1 MPNSANAPK
10 NPWEDGWESLSP
22 SGQQGSPNNP
32 WEDGW
37 ESPSASTKA
46 TPPPLPSKMQG
57 VETSE
62 AGFLENFGKGA
73 VSGTYDVGTALYSS
87 GEAAFRPIG
96 GTDVSLWEATNP
108 LIAAGRLFAPET
120 TKSVRNW
127 IAESLGSLADQS
139 SSMSEAVL
147 ETGEY
152 AKGWSTGKFDRGA
165 DPDSW
170 GVTFGKGATSVL
182 PIIAASAATGGAA
195 AIPAVGVY
203 SFGSTFHEA
212 KAAYSQQGMSEEE
225 ASSAAMLPALSQAS
239 VDMVLTKAG
248 GVIAGKFG
256 GANIENLTRS
266 VRSSGFKDGVNTLAG
281 KAGLKI
287 KHVVKG
293 GLTEGAIEEAP
304 AQFIGDYLIARHTYD
319 PAVTLETAA
328 AGAWKSFVVGA
339 GLGGG
344 MGMLQK
350 VQTPEDIAA
359 AATTAAKRDVIRDI
373 APSTAAKLDEKDA
386 ASLVLPDEDVESL
399 KPMVIEGEAP
409 TPKPIF
415 PQSARDKVVNEA
427 KEKGQLP
434 LWWDR
439 YEGTTEPDGSTV
451 PSGLRYADQKAV
463 NRFIEEQEA
472 YNELSQ
478 FTVEKHPDF
487 DGWAVFQKGELVAE
501 FETEA
506 RARKEARQ
514 MALNTVPKKVQARIK
529 GYQQLTQK
537 LSELAV
543 LDQSYQ
549 QQLDLSKKQTAQE
562 EAAAPAAIS
571 TEDQAFVAQTLGI
584 TPEDLQYSGLNITQ
598 EMVDQLRFAP
608 EGGIKQF
615 LKDAEDK
622 RQIDSAYQSQRE
634 AAQRAEDIKAER
646 DRAEAEAFAISAKMR
661 LEEDSRTLSEARQL
675 TQPQSSQQLGQL
687 AEEQL
692 VGTKLNATERTILN
706 KLLDRKA
713 ALVADSV
720 GVTDP
725 QQTASGKTYAADLHS
740 MVIESIDNIDT
751 QIASLLGVPPPPR
764 ITGNE
769 LTEMRDFGGEVA
781 TETEFVPEPE
791 PVATIK
797 VGDTDVKVVNR
808 TGPVEGVAN
817 AADPAAVATEIPPA
831 VLKQLEKALIKVSK
845 RFGSLLNLSEVQLTN
860 LAGGAGVASMARTGV
875 TDSILVDVERL
886 TRSMSNK
893 KFSVEKAIE
902 EELLHNL
909 DGQALRA
916 EYAQLIRSGQLDP
929 STTLP
934 QFISTKYSQI
944 AKAMTSDERSA
955 ARQLYGVEFSD
966 DVHMA
971 QEFVRQLIQ
980 QRHTKSIT
988 EASYRSRPIRK
999 LMELFS
1005 RMFSRMNLSAPLQAH
1020 VANVEG
1026 FLERTYQSE
1035 ISDAH
1040 NATEKQRVK
1049 EERSQRRKQMAAI
1062 RAARKRA
1069 RERKRYTRE
1078 MEVLLDDK
1086 DNQNAL
1092 TVLERRIPVALSS
1105 IHWMEKGTVEYE
1117 EVFSATQ
1124 DEWLKQLQAG
1134 KLLEDVPNISWFK
1147 KVAQAKAKNYLSA
1160 KQAQKRG
1167 GEYQFTSID
1176 NMQAEGL
1183 DPAAPA
1189 ATKAGEE
1196 MLQYFRDNA
1205 ASIGFTDKQL
1215 LALEARYRG
1224 MGGKEAAKFIGV
1236 ASDSNVSQVLGSAMV
1251 KLRQAANNDPKIRQ
1265 SLEDIVYRPAYAAEP
1280 QEGLS
1285 LEGFQNKK
1293 WYVNRMDE
1301 GVVGGPYNTKREAK
1315 DDFAVLGK
1323 STKKD
1328 SVYDSMYE
1336 AEDGTVI
1343 ATGESFLRAG
1353 YEYRR
1358 AGEYDEGGLV
1368 AYAADPNVEPTKPPA
1383 KADTSKDKWEP
1394 ERGTWMS
1401 SPEDVGPVRS
1411 IKGIIAAAMENTFDD
1426 EVGHLGK
1433 FGGKDFLNSPYTS
1446 FEEFY
1451 GGVLE
1456 TAEDGLMLVTG
1467 DQHNSDKALAAYH
1480 WLQKE
1485 KANPHPQ
1492 NWANSWLEWNKRF
1505 LANQQ
1510 QSDSGAAYAADP
1522 NAPSSNLPPS
1532 YKKIA
1537 KFLSKEERAKM
1548 RANTAQNIVDVF
1560 NDLPSDQNFI
1570 TAARLGEAKRGW
1582 YKRASVALRQMFGGD
1597 TDQFVALLAAHS
1609 PQQSVLENLRMSLS
1623 TWTEWVNAG
1632 RPSSDAELL
1641 AIYKRVSGASLPA
1654 RMGNANR
1661 ALRGEGL
1668 INLSG
1673 FKVESFRKNLL
1684 GDLSASTNDTWM
1696 ALFGNVSQDIFGTKS
1711 GYLGFTAKM
1720 RRVAKKLGWEPAEV
1734 QETVWSFFKTLY
1746 EAQTAGKRAGG
1757 LIKEVTDKEVSATPE
1772 FYEYLINDEQTKEKL
1787 KQLGIDIS
1795 GLKSLG
1801 RLGGRGG
1808 SSATP
1813 AVDRLGPSDRA
1824 AVRRIA
1830 QRATSLKEQRLA
1842 EQEAARS
1849 SGAAYAADPAAA
1861 SSPAVKFASDVLVQL
1876 GDYKRRM
1883 FRVFDSSG
1891 GLKMPSAANAD
1902 TQLNFFQ
1909 PKINKD
1915 AYINSV
1921 MGEVRGENR
1930 RLKKAVKEAYGDSLN
1945 KKDVAAMNNAL
1956 NGNKA
1961 ELNKLPPEI
1970 GEIITTMRTQID
1982 ALSNH
1987 VVKKGWVTGELKAK
2001 IGENLGTYLARS
2013 YRIFDEADY
2022 VDNIDP
2028 EVKNRA
2034 INFVEQ
2040 QLRAKDSGLSASE
2053 AQLIA
2058 QSKVAEMLEEY
2069 SKDNARDMMDKG
2081 RLGEKDLGLFM
2092 KRKDIAPEIRALLG
2106 EYTDPVTNYA
2116 RSVSRLAHFVGNHQ
2130 FLTEL
2135 KKLGMGEVFFD
2146 EKDYAARRAA
2156 GADTKIAGQ
2165 VFAGV
2170 KTGDAEGDVSS
2181 GSYSPLAGLYTTK
2194 EVNQILE
2201 SYDSFNKMLDGGLMK
2216 WMAKVNVFTKS
2227 MKTVASVMTNVR
2239 NLLGQPYFLLANGHN
2254 PFAFRKAHKALK
2266 AVWADAAGN
2275 SKEFQ
2280 VYFNKMTR
2288 LGLVGEE
2295 ITTAEL
2301 RRVMGEFGSELD
2313 NAENASEL
2321 LDKGT
2326 GKLLK
2331 GVKQTY
2337 AAMTRIYRAS
2347 DEIGKIVHFEMEKEA
2362 LRPIRPEA
2370 TEVELEAEA
2379 AERTRGGVPTYSML
2393 PPTVQRIRTQP
2404 FVGPFMSFFYEA
2416 ARTQVMNVKY
2426 AAVEWDKGNYAY
2438 ASRRIGGHLAATVG
2452 MGYVLQLAS
2461 KALFGI
2467 SDEEEES
2474 FREFLPDW
2482 EKDSQFILWR
2492 DEEGQLQY
2500 SNISYNNPYSA
2511 TTDKLL
2517 AMAHISGRPEEGIAK
2532 NIVTKAKE
2540 MLDPFTSETIAAQAV
2555 LNIHS
2560 NKDSYG
2566 NKLWNEQ
2573 ADTED
2578 KVAAAVSHAAK
2589 ALTPATIER
2598 AWNKWRPAY
2607 QGKHL
2612 PKSARVPV
2620 LGDELLAEVT
2630 GFRIRTMDYEDA
2642 MLHSSF
2648 GAASSI
2654 SESNRIFN
2662 QIAGRG
2668 GIVTDAEMLDAYEKA
2683 NEARFRNFQQMSKK
2697 VRAAQLGGVK
2707 RGKVLSTMKTG
2718 KMSASDISHILNEK
2732 FRPMSPSPQIIKKAR
2747 DKGHAIPMQA
2757 INEIKRRWRNT
2768 PLFEDGE

>member
-1 MPNSANAPK
+1 MPK
-10 NPWEDGWESLSP
+10 PWELDFVGGGSEAESL
-22 SGQQGSPNNP
+22 GKP
-32 WEDGW
+32 WERTPTE
-37 ESPSASTKA
+37 ESTQ
-46 TPPPLPSKMQG
+46 PPPLPSEMQG
-57 VETSE
+57 SE

-96 GTDVSLWEATNP
+96 GTGLSFWEAANP
-108 LIAAGRLFAPET
+108 FIAAGRLFAPET
-120 TKSVRNW
+120 TKSVRDW
-127 IAESLGSLADQS
+127 IAESLSSFADQS

-152 AKGWSTGKFDRGA
+152 AKGLTTGKFDRGA

-182 PIIAASAATGGAA
+182 PIMAASAATGGAA

-281 KAGLKI
+281 KTGLKI

-319 PAVTLETAA
+319 PEVTLETAA

-359 AATTAAKRDVIRDI
+359 AAATAAKRDVMRDI

-386 ASLVLPDEDVESL
+386 ASLVLPDEDAGSL
-399 KPMVIEGEAP
+399 EPMVIEGEAP

-478 FTVEKHPDF
+478 FTVEQHPDF

-549 QQLDLSKKQTAQE
+549 QQLDLSKKQTTQE

-608 EGGIKQF
+608 ESGIKQF

-622 RQIDSAYQSQRE
+622 RQIDSAYRSQRE

-675 TQPQSSQQLGQL
+675 AQPQSSQQLGQL

-692 VGTKLNATERTILN
+692 VGTKLNTTERTILN

-720 GVTDP
+720 GITDP
-725 QQTASGKTYAADLHS
+725 QQTENF
-740 MVIESIDNIDT
+740 IESIDNIDT
-751 QIASLLGVPPPPR
+751 QIASLLETPPPPR
-764 ITGNE
+764 ITSNE
-769 LTEMRDFGGEVA
+769 LTEMRDFGGEIA
-781 TETEFVPEPE
+781 TETEVVPEPE

-797 VGDTDVKVVNR
+797 VGDAEVKVVNR

-817 AADPAAVATEIPPA
+817 AADPAATATEIPPA
-831 VLKQLEKALIKVSK
+831 VLKQLEKALANVAK
-845 RFGSLLNLSEVQLTN
+845 RFGSLLNLSEVQLTTLN
-860 LAGGAGVASMARTGV
+860 GGAGLASMARTGV
-875 TDSILVDVERL
+875 TDSILVDTARL

-934 QFISTKYSQI
+934 QFINTKYSQI
-944 AKAMTSDERSA
+944 AQAMTSDERSA

-988 EASYRSRPIRK
+988 EASYRSKPVRK
-999 LMELFS
+999 LLELFS
-1005 RMFSRMNLSAPLQAH
+1005 RMFSRMNLSTPLQAH

-1035 ISDAH
+1035 MSDAH
-1040 NATEKQRVK
+1040 NATEQQRVK
-1049 EERSQRRKQMAAI
+1049 EERSKRKQQMATVK
-1062 RAARKRA
+1062 AARKKARA
-1069 RERKRYTRE
+1069 RKQYTRDL
-1078 MEVLLDDK
+1078 EVLLDDK

-1092 TVLERRIPVALSS
+1092 TVLEKRIPVALSS

-1117 EVFSATQ
+1117 EVFNATQ

-1147 KVAQAKAKNYLSA
+1147 KVAQAKAKNYLTA

-1205 ASIGFTDKQL
+1205 TSIGFTDKQL

-1224 MGGKEAAKFIGV
+1224 MDGKEAAKFIGV
-1236 ASDSNVSQVLGSAMV
+1236 GGDSNVSQIIGSAMIKV
-1251 KLRQAANNDPKIRQ
+1251 RQAADSDPKIRQ
-1265 SLEDIVYRPAYAAEP
+1265 SLEDIVYRP
-1280 QEGLS
+1280 
-1285 LEGFQNKK
+1285 
-1293 WYVNRMDE
+1293 
-1301 GVVGGPYNTKREAK
+1301 
-1315 DDFAVLGK
+1315 
-1323 STKKD
+1323 
-1328 SVYDSMYE
+1328 
-1336 AEDGTVI
+1336 
-1343 ATGESFLRAG
+1343 
-1353 YEYRR
+1353 
-1358 AGEYDEGGLV
+1358 
-1368 AYAADPNVEPTKPPA
+1368 
-1383 KADTSKDKWEP
+1383 
-1394 ERGTWMS
+1394 
-1401 SPEDVGPVRS
+1401 
-1411 IKGIIAAAMENTFDD
+1411 
-1426 EVGHLGK
+1426 
-1433 FGGKDFLNSPYTS
+1433 
-1446 FEEFY
+1446 
-1451 GGVLE
+1451 
-1456 TAEDGLMLVTG
+1456 
-1467 DQHNSDKALAAYH
+1467 
-1480 WLQKE
+1480 
-1485 KANPHPQ
+1485 
-1492 NWANSWLEWNKRF
+1492 
-1505 LANQQ
+1505 
-1510 QSDSGAAYAADP
+1510 AYAADP

-1684 GDLSASTNDTWM
+1684 GDLSAPTNDTWM

-1711 GYLGFTAKM
+1711 GYLGFTAKI

-2022 VDNIDP
+2022 ADNIDP
-2028 EVKNRA
+2028 EVKSRA

-2058 QSKVAEMLEEY
+2058 QRKVAEMLTEY
-2069 SKDNARDMMDKG
+2069 SKDSARDMMDKG

-2116 RSVSRLAHFVGNHQ
+2116 RSISRLAHFVGNHQ

-2295 ITTAEL
+2295 ITTSEL

-2347 DEIGKIVHFEMEKEA
+2347 DEIGKIVHFELEKEA

-2426 AAVEWDKGNYAY
+2426 ATEEWKNGNHAY

-2467 SDEEEES
+2467 SDEEEEG
-2474 FREFLPDW
+2474 FREFLRDY
-2482 EKDSQFILWR
+2482 EKDSQFIFWR
-2492 DEEGQLQY
+2492 DKEGQLQY
-2500 SNISYNNPYSA
+2500 TNISYNNPYSA

-2517 AMAHISGRPEEGIAK
+2517 AMSHISGRPEDSIAK
-2532 NIVTKAKE
+2532 NIAIKTVE

-2573 ADTED
+2573 ANTED

-2648 GAASSI
+2648 NAASSI

-2662 QIAGRG
+2662 QTAGRG
-2668 GIVTDAEMLDAYEKA
+2668 GVVTDAEMLDAYEKA

-2718 KMSASDISHILNEK
+2718 KMSASDISYILNEK

>member
-1 MPNSANAPK
+1 
-10 NPWEDGWESLSP
+10 
-22 SGQQGSPNNP
+22 
-32 WEDGW
+32 
-37 ESPSASTKA
+37 
-46 TPPPLPSKMQG
+46 
-57 VETSE
+57 
-62 AGFLENFGKGA
+62 
-73 VSGTYDVGTALYSS
+73 
-87 GEAAFRPIG
+87 
-96 GTDVSLWEATNP
+96 
-108 LIAAGRLFAPET
+108 
-120 TKSVRNW
+120 
-127 IAESLGSLADQS
+127 
-139 SSMSEAVL
+139 
-147 ETGEY
+147 
-152 AKGWSTGKFDRGA
+152 
-165 DPDSW
+165 
-170 GVTFGKGATSVL
+170 
-182 PIIAASAATGGAA
+182 
-195 AIPAVGVY
+195 
-203 SFGSTFHEA
+203 
-212 KAAYSQQGMSEEE
+212 
-225 ASSAAMLPALSQAS
+225 
-239 VDMVLTKAG
+239 
-248 GVIAGKFG
+248 
-256 GANIENLTRS
+256 
-266 VRSSGFKDGVNTLAG
+266 
-281 KAGLKI
+281 
-287 KHVVKG
+287 
-293 GLTEGAIEEAP
+293 
-304 AQFIGDYLIARHTYD
+304 
-319 PAVTLETAA
+319 
-328 AGAWKSFVVGA
+328 
-339 GLGGG
+339 
-344 MGMLQK
+344 
-350 VQTPEDIAA
+350 
-359 AATTAAKRDVIRDI
+359 
-373 APSTAAKLDEKDA
+373 
-386 ASLVLPDEDVESL
+386 
-399 KPMVIEGEAP
+399 
-409 TPKPIF
+409 
-415 PQSARDKVVNEA
+415 
-427 KEKGQLP
+427 
-434 LWWDR
+434 
-439 YEGTTEPDGSTV
+439 
-451 PSGLRYADQKAV
+451 
-463 NRFIEEQEA
+463 
-472 YNELSQ
+472 
-478 FTVEKHPDF
+478 
-487 DGWAVFQKGELVAE
+487 
-501 FETEA
+501 
-506 RARKEARQ
+506 
-514 MALNTVPKKVQARIK
+514 
-529 GYQQLTQK
+529 
-537 LSELAV
+537 
-543 LDQSYQ
+543 
-549 QQLDLSKKQTAQE
+549 
-562 EAAAPAAIS
+562 
-571 TEDQAFVAQTLGI
+571 
-584 TPEDLQYSGLNITQ
+584 
-598 EMVDQLRFAP
+598 
-608 EGGIKQF
+608 
-615 LKDAEDK
+615 
-622 RQIDSAYQSQRE
+622 
-634 AAQRAEDIKAER
+634 
-646 DRAEAEAFAISAKMR
+646 
-661 LEEDSRTLSEARQL
+661 
-675 TQPQSSQQLGQL
+675 
-687 AEEQL
+687 
-692 VGTKLNATERTILN
+692 
-706 KLLDRKA
+706 
-713 ALVADSV
+713 
-720 GVTDP
+720 
-725 QQTASGKTYAADLHS
+725 
-740 MVIESIDNIDT
+740 
-751 QIASLLGVPPPPR
+751 
-764 ITGNE
+764 
-769 LTEMRDFGGEVA
+769 
-781 TETEFVPEPE
+781 
-791 PVATIK
+791 
-797 VGDTDVKVVNR
+797 
-808 TGPVEGVAN
+808 
-817 AADPAAVATEIPPA
+817 
-831 VLKQLEKALIKVSK
+831 
-845 RFGSLLNLSEVQLTN
+845 
-860 LAGGAGVASMARTGV
+860 
-875 TDSILVDVERL
+875 
-886 TRSMSNK
+886 
-893 KFSVEKAIE
+893 
-902 EELLHNL
+902 
-909 DGQALRA
+909 
-916 EYAQLIRSGQLDP
+916 
-929 STTLP
+929 
-934 QFISTKYSQI
+934 
-944 AKAMTSDERSA
+944 
-955 ARQLYGVEFSD
+955 
-966 DVHMA
+966 
-971 QEFVRQLIQ
+971 
-980 QRHTKSIT
+980 
-988 EASYRSRPIRK
+988 
-999 LMELFS
+999 
-1005 RMFSRMNLSAPLQAH
+1005 
-1020 VANVEG
+1020 
-1026 FLERTYQSE
+1026 
-1035 ISDAH
+1035 
-1040 NATEKQRVK
+1040 
-1049 EERSQRRKQMAAI
+1049 
-1062 RAARKRA
+1062 
-1069 RERKRYTRE
+1069 
-1078 MEVLLDDK
+1078 
-1086 DNQNAL
+1086 
-1092 TVLERRIPVALSS
+1092 
-1105 IHWMEKGTVEYE
+1105 
-1117 EVFSATQ
+1117 
-1124 DEWLKQLQAG
+1124 
-1134 KLLEDVPNISWFK
+1134 
-1147 KVAQAKAKNYLSA
+1147 
-1160 KQAQKRG
+1160 
-1167 GEYQFTSID
+1167 
-1176 NMQAEGL
+1176 
-1183 DPAAPA
+1183 
-1189 ATKAGEE
+1189 
-1196 MLQYFRDNA
+1196 
-1205 ASIGFTDKQL
+1205 
-1215 LALEARYRG
+1215 
-1224 MGGKEAAKFIGV
+1224 
-1236 ASDSNVSQVLGSAMV
+1236 
-1251 KLRQAANNDPKIRQ
+1251 
-1265 SLEDIVYRPAYAAEP
+1265 
-1280 QEGLS
+1280 
-1285 LEGFQNKK
+1285 
-1293 WYVNRMDE
+1293 
-1301 GVVGGPYNTKREAK
+1301 
-1315 DDFAVLGK
+1315 
-1323 STKKD
+1323 
-1328 SVYDSMYE
+1328 
-1336 AEDGTVI
+1336 
-1343 ATGESFLRAG
+1343 
-1353 YEYRR
+1353 
-1358 AGEYDEGGLV
+1358 
-1368 AYAADPNVEPTKPPA
+1368 
-1383 KADTSKDKWEP
+1383 
-1394 ERGTWMS
+1394 
-1401 SPEDVGPVRS
+1401 
-1411 IKGIIAAAMENTFDD
+1411 
-1426 EVGHLGK
+1426 
-1433 FGGKDFLNSPYTS
+1433 
-1446 FEEFY
+1446 
-1451 GGVLE
+1451 
-1456 TAEDGLMLVTG
+1456 
-1467 DQHNSDKALAAYH
+1467 
-1480 WLQKE
+1480 
-1485 KANPHPQ
+1485 
-1492 NWANSWLEWNKRF
+1492 
-1505 LANQQ
+1505 
-1510 QSDSGAAYAADP
+1510 
-1522 NAPSSNLPPS
+1522 
-1532 YKKIA
+1532 
-1537 KFLSKEERAKM
+1537 M

-1945 KKDVAAMNNAL
+1945 EKDVAAMNNAL

-2517 AMAHISGRPEEGIAK
+2517 AMSHISGRPEEGIAK

>member
-1 MPNSANAPK
+1 MPK
-10 NPWEDGWESLSP
+10 PWELDFVGGGSETESLK
-22 SGQQGSPNNP
+22 P
-32 WEDGW
+32 WERAAPTGGVVQ
-37 ESPSASTKA
+37 
-46 TPPPLPSKMQG
+46 PPPLPSKMQG

-152 AKGWSTGKFDRGA
+152 AKGLTTGKFDRGA

-182 PIIAASAATGGAA
+182 PIIAASAATGGVA

-266 VRSSGFKDGVNTLAG
+266 VRSNGFKDGVNTLAG

-675 TQPQSSQQLGQL
+675 TQPRSSQQLGQL

-751 QIASLLGVPPPPR
+751 QIASLLGIPPPPR

-934 QFISTKYSQI
+934 QFINTKYSQI

-1005 RMFSRMNLSAPLQAH
+1005 RMFSRMSLSAPLQAH

-1358 AGEYDEGGLV
+1358 AGEYGEGGLV

-1411 IKGIIAAAMENTFDD
+1411 IKGVIAAAMENTFDD

-1456 TAEDGLMLVTG
+1456 TAEDGLMSVTG

-1510 QSDSGAAYAADP
+1510 QSD
-1522 NAPSSNLPPS
+1522 
-1532 YKKIA
+1532 
-1537 KFLSKEERAKM
+1537 
-1548 RANTAQNIVDVF
+1548 
-1560 NDLPSDQNFI
+1560 
-1570 TAARLGEAKRGW
+1570 
-1582 YKRASVALRQMFGGD
+1582 
-1597 TDQFVALLAAHS
+1597 
-1609 PQQSVLENLRMSLS
+1609 
-1623 TWTEWVNAG
+1623 
-1632 RPSSDAELL
+1632 
-1641 AIYKRVSGASLPA
+1641 
-1654 RMGNANR
+1654 
-1661 ALRGEGL
+1661 
-1668 INLSG
+1668 
-1673 FKVESFRKNLL
+1673 
-1684 GDLSASTNDTWM
+1684 
-1696 ALFGNVSQDIFGTKS
+1696 
-1711 GYLGFTAKM
+1711 
-1720 RRVAKKLGWEPAEV
+1720 
-1734 QETVWSFFKTLY
+1734 
-1746 EAQTAGKRAGG
+1746 
-1757 LIKEVTDKEVSATPE
+1757 
-1772 FYEYLINDEQTKEKL
+1772 
-1787 KQLGIDIS
+1787 
-1795 GLKSLG
+1795 
-1801 RLGGRGG
+1801 
-1808 SSATP
+1808 
-1813 AVDRLGPSDRA
+1813 
-1824 AVRRIA
+1824 
-1830 QRATSLKEQRLA
+1830 
-1842 EQEAARS
+1842 

-1945 KKDVAAMNNAL
+1945 EKDVAAMNNAL

-2022 VDNIDP
+2022 AGNIDP

-2058 QSKVAEMLEEY
+2058 QRKVAEMLEEY
-2069 SKDNARDMMDKG
+2069 SKDNARDMMNKG

-2227 MKTVASVMTNVR
+2227 MKTVASVMTHVR
-2239 NLLGQPYFLLANGHN
+2239 NLLGQPYFLMANGHN
-2254 PFAFRKAHKALK
+2254 PFAFRKARKALR

-2337 AAMTRIYRAS
+2337 AAMTRTYRAS
-2347 DEIGKIVHFEMEKEA
+2347 DEIGKIVHFELEKEA

-2517 AMAHISGRPEEGIAK
+2517 AMAHISGRPEEGIVK

-2662 QIAGRG
+2662 QTAGRG

-2718 KMSASDISHILNEK
+2718 KMSASDISYILNEK